1 MIDNI
6 SRASLNSDTF
16 SVPFQSNYSK
26 TRKGARV
33 VESAGLENRNSLR
46 AIEGSNPSPSA
57 NQLRHPL
64 HSPSPSQESFMKI
77 TERYYAKNRKEWR
90 SWLKKHHDVKSEI
103 WLVYYTKASGKQRI
117 PYNDAVEEAL
127 CYGWIDST
135 LKKIDRDRFAQR
147 FTPRKPKAVW
157 SAMNLERARG
167 LMELGRITKAG
178 LAQLPEEFDSASK
191 MARTERVSMPRDI
204 MRALKQRR
212 GVWKN
217 FLKFPDSYKRI
228 RIGWITAARK
238 RPEVFSQRLRYFVK
252 MTAQNKRYGM
262 VQ

>member
-1 MIDNI
+1 
-6 SRASLNSDTF
+6 
-16 SVPFQSNYSK
+16 
-26 TRKGARV
+26 
-33 VESAGLENRNSLR
+33 
-46 AIEGSNPSPSA
+46 
-57 NQLRHPL
+57 
-64 HSPSPSQESFMKI
+64 MKV
-77 TERYYAKNRKEWR
+77 TETYYAKNRREWR
-90 SWLKKHHDVKSEI
+90 VWLREHYDAKTEI
-103 WLVYYTKASGKQRI
+103 WLVYYNKASGKPRI

-157 SAMNLERARG
+157 SAMNIERARR
-167 LMELGRITKAG
+167 LMELGRMTKVGVAK
-178 LAQLPEEFDSASK
+178 LPEEFDSGSK
-191 MARTERVSMPRDI
+191 AARKERVALPRDI
-204 MRALKQRR
+204 MRALKQRSGAWR
-212 GVWKN
+212 N

-238 RPEVFSQRLRYFVK
+238 RPEILRQRLRYFVK